1 MPEDTM
7 SNERSQLGKR
17 GESIV
22 AHVLQRKGFHICEQN
37 YKTRFGEID
46 IIACKLD
53 MVIFV
58 EVKMRTSHH
67 FNLSHVVDYSKQRK
81 IIKTALTYIWSSKIA
96 GMIYRFD
103 VALLELSSDK
113 RYTMNYIANAFT
125 APETGDSYFFE
136 S

>member
-1 MPEDTM
+1 MSDT
-7 SNERSQLGKR
+7 RSQLGKR
-17 GESIV
+17 GEEVV
-22 AHVLQRKGFHICEQN
+22 ALMLQKKGFHICKQN
-37 YKTRFGEID
+37 YKTRSGEID

-53 MVIFV
+53 LLIFV
-58 EVKMRTSHH
+58 EVKMRSTHH
-67 FNLSHVVDYSKQRK
+67 FNLSHVVDYAKQRK
-81 IIKTALTYIWSSKIA
+81 IIKTALSYIWSSKIA